1 MRSSIHGVVLLASS
15 VLSACGADSESDE
28 PMGRGSAACQ
38 DFQDATCDFA
48 SDRCGVV
55 ARASCDTTFRGIR
68 CVNDEQ
74 ATACANA
81 LNAATCSSASPQC
94 ELDAIVD
101 RPAAIASCEALY
113 QAFCDH
119 NAKCGGQ
126 TVGDC
131 MADAAA
137 MGFDCSQAL
146 SIDLRYESCLEAID
160 ALMCGSPTP
169 AVCREVVLVLPP
181 GVSLS

>member
-1 MRSSIHGVVLLASS
+1 MRSSIYGVVLLACS
-15 VLSACGADSESDE
+15 VSSACGDESEGDE

-55 ARASCDTTFRGIR
+55 ARATCDTTFRGIR
-68 CVNDEQ
+68 CVDDAQ

-81 LNAATCSSASPQC
+81 LNEATCGSASPQC

-119 NAKCGGQ
+119 NATCGGQ
-126 TVGDC
+126 TVGEC